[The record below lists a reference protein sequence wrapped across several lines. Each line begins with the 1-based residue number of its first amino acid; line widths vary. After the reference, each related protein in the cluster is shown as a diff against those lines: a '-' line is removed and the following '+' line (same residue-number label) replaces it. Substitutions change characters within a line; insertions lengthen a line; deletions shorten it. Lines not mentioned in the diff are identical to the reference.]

1 LLSTLNGALSINLAM
16 PEAWSQIEVEATVE
30 DYFSMLDMELRD
42 QPYNKA
48 EHNRALQRLLNN
60 RSHGSVERKHQNI
73 SAIVVELGYPYI
85 DGYKPLGNY
94 QELLRI
100 VVEERLSQS
109 VDLNRDVKASV
120 EERAEDIPD
129 VEDILSIQVDPPVF
143 EEGAP
148 RVAEKTSGRRHGM
161 ARKNY
166 LEIEARN
173 QSLGLAGEEFILRFE
188 HERLDRA
195 KEPSLAK
202 QIRHVAALEGDQAGY
217 DVLSFETDGR
227 KRLIEVKT
235 TRFGQMTPFFA
246 SHAEVDFSRGRG
258 KDYQLYRLYSFK
270 IAPKLYVLPGSL
282 NDTCRLN
289 AITFSALPV

>member
-1 LLSTLNGALSINLAM
+1 M
-16 PEAWSQIEVEATVE
+16 PEAWSRLEVEAAVQH
-30 DYFSMLDMELRD
+30 YVSMLDLELQY

-48 EHNRALQRLLNN
+48 EHNRALQRLLIN

-73 SAIVVELGYPYI
+73 SAILIELGYPYI

-94 QELLRI
+94 QELLRT
-100 VVEERLSQS
+100 VVEERLRESA
-109 VDLNRDVKASV
+109 DLNSDVKAVV
-120 EERAEDIPD
+120 ERPAENVPE

-143 EEGAP
+143 EEKAP
-148 RVAEKTSGRRHGM
+148 RAAEGPTSKRRGSGT
-161 ARKNY
+161 KNW

-195 KEPSLAK
+195 KKSNLAN
-202 QIRHVAALEGDQAGY
+202 QIRHIAALEGDQAGY
-217 DVLSFETDGR
+217 DILSFETDGR

-246 SHAEVDFSRGRG
+246 SRAEVNFSKSSQRE
-258 KDYQLYRLYSFK
+258 YQLYRLYRFK
-270 IAPKLYVLPGSL
+270 IDPKLYVLPGSL
-282 NDTCRLN
+282 NQTCRLD
-289 AITFSALPV
+289 AVTYSAFPNVV